1 MYVQLALDAVVRQL
15 VEIVDEFAS
24 EQGTW
29 DVPGIAMLAAGDLGD
44 TEAVGVA
51 LGVLENYP
59 CPDLPAAGAEVRAR
73 RPTPA
78 VRCLRSIAERAE
90 VGLLCDYV
98 PSRH

>member
-15 VEIVDEFAS
+15 VEIVNEFAS
-24 EQGTW
+24 EQRTW
-29 DVPGIAMLAAGDLGD
+29 DIPGIAMLAAGDLGD
-44 TEAVGVA
+44 PEVTRVA
-51 LGVLENYP
+51 LGVLEDCS
-59 CPDLPAAGAEVRAR
+59 CPDLPAGGAEVRAR

-78 VRCLRSIAERAE
+78 VRCLGSIAERAE